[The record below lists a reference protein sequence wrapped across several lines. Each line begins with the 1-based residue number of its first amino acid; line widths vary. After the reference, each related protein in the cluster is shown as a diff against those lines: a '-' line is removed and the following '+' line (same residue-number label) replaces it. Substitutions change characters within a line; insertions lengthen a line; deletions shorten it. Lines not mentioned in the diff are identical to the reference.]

1 MHKGGLVVTNT
12 IHKKKYLLKKN
23 NSEWNFGGLPAWLL
37 HIPDIVIRAN
47 NTGWKDAMSIWVR
60 YIASVIDPYLAKNG
74 GPIILAQID
83 NEYHRTWDADGYVAW
98 CGNFANSLN
107 FEIPWVMCNGKSANN
122 TINTCNS
129 NDCYNYAKNHNKNYP
144 GQPLGWTENEGWFQ
158 YWETESSRV
167 YISNKTCRANRSP
180 QDMAY
185 SVAIWFAAGG
195 SHHNYYMWY
204 GGNHISWTAGSGVTN
219 YYQDGVNYHSD
230 GLVHEPK
237 RSHLNKLHLILA
249 ENQKIL
255 LNDNIQVG
263 NMIKINNSTQT
274 FAYVYFSDENNET
287 LTFLVN
293 NNSTYDKT
301 LEWNGIYYNMP
312 SNSISI
318 IDNDGEELYNTA
330 KIDTTD
336 LPTKRVYKTIYSG
349 SNNLSFDSWSEIVP
363 LTGNKQNRS
372 DGYGVYHSTPYEQIR
387 YSNNTSE
394 YLYYSVNI
402 STNFSNIQNSMKN
415 FDIKLEFDGRFAN
428 SYVFWLNDKYLGSTW
443 NGHHNNNFTNMSLT
457 ITNVNLDCSEKNV
470 DCTLT
475 ILSSM
480 LGIDNRGLHGNAS
493 AMDEKGIASFIRLID
508 DSSNKV
514 IDTYTNDGWIHW
526 LGSTG
531 ENLNV
536 W

>member
-1 MHKGGLVVTNT
+1 M
-12 IHKKKYLLKKN
+12 
-23 NSEWNFGGLPAWLL
+23 
-37 HIPDIVIRAN
+37 
-47 NTGWKDAMSIWVR
+47 
-60 YIASVIDPYLAKNG
+60 
-74 GPIILAQID
+74 
-83 NEYHRTWDADGYVAW
+83 
-98 CGNFANSLN
+98 
-107 FEIPWVMCNGKSANN
+107 
-122 TINTCNS
+122 
-129 NDCYNYAKNHNKNYP
+129 
-144 GQPLGWTENEGWFQ
+144 
-158 YWETESSRV
+158 
-167 YISNKTCRANRSP
+167 
-180 QDMAY
+180 
-185 SVAIWFAAGG
+185 
-195 SHHNYYMWY
+195 Y